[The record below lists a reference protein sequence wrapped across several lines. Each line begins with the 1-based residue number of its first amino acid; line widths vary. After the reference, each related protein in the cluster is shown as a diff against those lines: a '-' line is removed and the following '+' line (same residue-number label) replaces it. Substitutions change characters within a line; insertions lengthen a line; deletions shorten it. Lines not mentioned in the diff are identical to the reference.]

1 MRRHRHARLCFPW
14 IPVVAAALTIAALP
28 AALPAQ
34 EASAWTPPLAADGK
48 PDISGVWDFRTLTP
62 LQRPTDQEAVIDEA
76 RAAEIEAAAV
86 ERARV
91 ADLPSDPEAR
101 RLEAGGEVGGYNNF
115 WFDRG
120 ATVVEDLR
128 TSLIIDPPDG
138 RLPETHPGIERKTL
152 GDDKPIDRPVRLR
165 VGGIGLDSYE
175 DRGLAERCILGF
187 NVGPPIT
194 PGGYNQNIQI
204 FHSVHHVAI
213 LNEMVHDTRIVPL
226 DERPHLP
233 DSVRQWMGDSRGY
246 WEGDTLVVETKNFS
260 DLVSSFSGSAFSSV
274 GDASEMHVTEKFR
287 RVAEDTLLYE
297 YTVND
302 PATYTRP
309 FTARLLM
316 KKGDVPLYEYACHE
330 GNYGLYNILSGARA
344 EEAEATASG
353 GGQ

>member
-1 MRRHRHARLCFPW
+1 MRRHRSAHLRFPRN
-14 IPVVAAALTIAALP
+14 PALAVALTIAALP

-34 EASAWTPPLAADGK
+34 NAPGWTPPLAADGK

-62 LQRPTDQEAVIDEA
+62 LQRPEDQEATIDEA
-76 RAAEIEAAAV
+76 RAGEIEAAAV

-91 ADLPSDPEAR
+91 ADLPSDPEER

-120 ATVVEDLR
+120 ARVVEDLR
-128 TSLIIDPPDG
+128 TSLIIDPPNG
-138 RLPETHPGIERKTL
+138 RLPDTL
-152 GDDKPIDRPVRLR
+152 PDVKRQTRGDDKPIDRPVRLR

-204 FHSVHHVAI
+204 FQSANHVAI

-226 DERPHLP
+226 DGRPHLP
-233 DSVRQWMGDSRGY
+233 DSVRQWMGDSRGR
-246 WEGDTLVVETKNFS
+246 WEGDTLVVETRNFS
-260 DLVSSFSGSAFSSV
+260 DLVSSFSGSVAGSV
-274 GDASEMHVTEKFR
+274 GDAYEMHVTERFR
-287 RVAEDTLLYE
+287 RVDEDTLMYE

-302 PATYTRP
+302 PATFTRP

-316 KKGDVPLYEYACHE
+316 KKGEALYEYACHE

-344 EEAEATASG
+344 KEAEAVASG
-353 GGQ
+353 GGP

>member
-1 MRRHRHARLCFPW
+1 MRRHRNARLRFPW
-14 IPVVAAALTIAALP
+14 IPALAAGLTITALP

-34 EASAWTPPLAADGK
+34 QASDWTPPLSADGK

-62 LQRPTDQEAVIDEA
+62 LQRPEDQEASIDEA

-91 ADLPSDPEAR
+91 ADAPSDPEER
-101 RLEAGGEVGGYNNF
+101 RLKAGEPVGGYNNF

-120 ATVVEDLR
+120 ARVIDDR
-128 TSLIIDPPDG
+128 RSSLIIDPPNG
-138 RLPETHPGIERKTL
+138 RLPEILPDVKRQTR

-204 FHSVHHVAI
+204 FQSANHVAI
-213 LNEMVHDTRIVPL
+213 LNEMVHDSRIVPL
-226 DERPHLP
+226 DGRPHLP
-233 DSVRQWMGDSRGY
+233 DSVRQWMGDSRGR
-246 WEGDTLVVETKNFS
+246 WEGDTLIVETKNFS
-260 DLVSSFSGSAFSSV
+260 DLVSSFSGSVAGSV
-274 GDASEMHVTEKFR
+274 GDAYEMHVTERFR
-287 RVAEDTLLYE
+287 RVDEHTLMYE

-302 PATYTRP
+302 PATFARP

-316 KKGDVPLYEYACHE
+316 KRGAAPLYEYACHE
-330 GNYGLYNILSGARA
+330 GNYGLHNILSGARA
-344 EEAEATASG
+344 EEAEAAATG
-353 GGQ
+353 GG

>member
-1 MRRHRHARLCFPW
+1 MRRSRTTRLHSPLTAAL
-14 IPVVAAALTIAALP
+14 VGLTLLAAAP
-28 AALPAQ
+28 MPAQ
-34 EASAWTPPLAADGK
+34 EAADWTPALSAGGK

-62 LQRPTDQEAVIDEA
+62 LQRPEGQEATIDET

-86 ERARV
+86 EQARV
-91 ADLPSDPEAR
+91 ADAPSDPEER
-101 RLEAGGEVGGYNNF
+101 RLKAGEPVGGYNRF

-120 ATVVEDLR
+120 ASVVDDLR
-128 TSLIIDPPDG
+128 SSLIIDPPNG
-138 RLPETHPGIERKTL
+138 RLPETHPGVKRQTP

-204 FHSVHHVAI
+204 FQSEDHVAI

-226 DERPHLP
+226 DDRPHLP
-233 DSVRQWMGDSRGY
+233 DGLRQWMGSSRGY
-246 WEGDTLVVETKNFS
+246 WEGDTLVVETRNFT
-260 DLVSSFSGSAFSSV
+260 DQVSSFSGNVFSSV
-274 GDASEMHVTEKFR
+274 GTAYEMHVTERFR
-287 RVAEDTLLYE
+287 RVDETTLMYE

-316 KKGDVPLYEYACHE
+316 KSGEAPLFEYACHE
-330 GNYGLYNILSGARA
+330 GNYGLFNILSGARA
-344 EEAEATASG
+344 KEAETAAATG
-353 GGQ
+353 GD

>member
-1 MRRHRHARLCFPW
+1 MRHRRITRSHVQW
-14 IPVVAAALTIAALP
+14 IPILAAALMVTASALQ
-28 AALPAQ
+28 AQ
-34 EASAWTPPLAADGK
+34 EADWTPPLAADGK

-62 LQRPTDQEAVIDEA
+62 LQRPEDQEAEIDET

-91 ADLPSDPEAR
+91 ADLPSDPEER

-120 ATVVEDLR
+120 ATVVDDLR
-128 TSLIIDPPDG
+128 TSLIVDPPNG
-138 RLPETHPGIERKTL
+138 RLPETHPGLEHKTL

-175 DRGLAERCILGF
+175 DRGLAERCLLGF
-187 NVGPPIT
+187 NAGPPIT

-204 FHSVHHVAI
+204 FQSANHVAI
-213 LNEMVHDTRIVPL
+213 LNEMVHDARIVPL
-226 DERPHLP
+226 DGRPHLP

-246 WEGDTLVVETKNFS
+246 WKGDTLVVETKNFS
-260 DLVSSFSGSAFSSV
+260 DLVSSFSRDVFSSV
-274 GDASEMHVTEKFR
+274 GNAREMHVTERFR
-287 RVAEDTLLYE
+287 RVDETTLLYE

-309 FTARLLM
+309 FSARLFM
-316 KKGDVPLYEYACHE
+316 KKGEVPLYEYACHE

-344 EEAEATASG
+344 EEAEAAATG
-353 GGQ
+353 GE

>member
-1 MRRHRHARLCFPW
+1 MRRHRITRSRVQW
-14 IPVVAAALTIAALP
+14 IPILAAALMLAAS
-28 AALPAQ
+28 ALQAQ
-34 EASAWTPPLAADGK
+34 EANWTAPRAADGK

-62 LQRPTDQEAVIDEA
+62 LQRPEDQEASIDEA

-91 ADLPSDPEAR
+91 ADAPSDPEKR
-101 RLEAGGEVGGYNNF
+101 KLKAGDPVGGYNNF

-120 ATVVEDLR
+120 ARVIDDLR

-138 RLPETHPGIERKTL
+138 RLPEILPGVKRQTR
-152 GDDKPIDRPVRLR
+152 GDDLPLDRPVRLR

-175 DRGLAERCILGF
+175 DRGLSERCILGF

-204 FHSVHHVAI
+204 FQSANHVAI

-226 DERPHLP
+226 DGRPHLP
-233 DSVRQWMGDSRGY
+233 DSVRQWMGDSRGR
-246 WEGDTLVVETKNFS
+246 WEGDTLVVETRNFS
-260 DLVSSFSGSAFSSV
+260 DLVSSFSSSV
-274 GDASEMHVTEKFR
+274 AGSLGNAYEMHVTERFR
-287 RVAEDTLLYE
+287 RVDETTLMYE

-302 PATYTRP
+302 PATFTRP

-316 KKGDVPLYEYACHE
+316 KKGEAPLYEYACHE
-330 GNYGLYNILSGARA
+330 GNYGLFNILSGARA
-344 EEAEATASG
+344 EEAEAAATG
-353 GGQ
+353 GE

>member
-1 MRRHRHARLCFPW
+1 MRHRRITRSQLQRTP
-14 IPVVAAALTIAALP
+14 ILAAALMVAAS
-28 AALPAQ
+28 ALQAQ
-34 EASAWTPPLAADGK
+34 EADWTAPRAADGK

-62 LQRPTDQEAVIDEA
+62 LQRPEDQEASIDEA

-91 ADLPSDPEAR
+91 ADAPSDPEKR
-101 RLEAGGEVGGYNNF
+101 KLKAGDPVGGYNNF

-120 ATVVEDLR
+120 ARVIDDLR
-128 TSLIIDPPDG
+128 TSLIIDPLDG
-138 RLPETHPGIERKTL
+138 RLPEILPGVKRQTR
-152 GDDKPIDRPVRLR
+152 GDDLPLDRPVRLR

-204 FHSVHHVAI
+204 FQSANHVAI

-226 DERPHLP
+226 DGRPHLP
-233 DSVRQWMGDSRGY
+233 DSVRQWMGDSRGR
-246 WEGDTLVVETKNFS
+246 WEGDTLIVETKNFS
-260 DLVSSFSGSAFSSV
+260 DLVSSFSSSV
-274 GDASEMHVTEKFR
+274 AGSLGNAYEMHVTERFR
-287 RVAEDTLLYE
+287 RIDETTLMYE

-302 PATYTRP
+302 PATFTRP

-316 KKGDVPLYEYACHE
+316 KKGEALYEYACHE

-344 EEAEATASG
+344 EEAEAVASG
-353 GGQ
+353 GD

>member
-1 MRRHRHARLCFPW
+1 MSRRRITRSHLQW
-14 IPVVAAALTIAALP
+14 IPVVVASLTVAAPALQ
-28 AALPAQ
+28 AQ
-34 EASAWTPPLAADGK
+34 EADWTPPLAADGK

-62 LQRPTDQEAVIDEA
+62 LQRPRDQEATIDEA
-76 RAAEIEAAAV
+76 RAGEIEAAAV

-91 ADLPSDPEAR
+91 ADLPSDPEER

-120 ATVVEDLR
+120 ARVVEDLR
-128 TSLIIDPPDG
+128 TSLIIDPPNG
-138 RLPETHPGIERKTL
+138 RLPDTLPGIKRQTR

-187 NVGPPIT
+187 NAGPPIT

-204 FHSVHHVAI
+204 FQSANHVAI

-226 DERPHLP
+226 DRRPHLP
-233 DSVRQWMGDSRGY
+233 DSVRQWMGDSRGR

-260 DLVSSFSGSAFSSV
+260 DLVSSFSGSVAGAV
-274 GDASEMHVTEKFR
+274 GDAYEMHVTERFR
-287 RVAEDTLLYE
+287 RVDEDTLMYE

-302 PATYTRP
+302 PATFTRP

-316 KKGDVPLYEYACHE
+316 KKGEALYEYACHE

-344 EEAEATASG
+344 KEAEAVASG
-353 GGQ
+353 GGP